1 MATAPL
7 PKGHAAMTP
16 LKIASG
22 FFGAVALAVGIPLI
36 IASVAMFVLA
46 GTSDTVSLPEVHVDV
61 DEGHLVAEDVN
72 LFIEN
77 DVRRFMPDLAD
88 VRLTATS
95 LDGSPLFVGI
105 ASESS
110 GDGYL
115 VSDEGTVASVAWD
128 VTPGRWSFVLID
140 GTPADGIDALVEA
153 RVPAAPIRIAG
164 ALTGGF
170 GILATATGALL
181 LGAAFSTRRPRPAV
195 PVPAPA
201 T

>member
-1 MATAPL
+1 
-7 PKGHAAMTP
+7 MTP
-16 LKIASG
+16 LRIASG
-22 FFGAVALAVGIPLI
+22 FFGAIALAVGIPLI
-36 IASVAMFVLA
+36 ITSVAMFVLA
-46 GTSDTVSLPEVHVDV
+46 GTSDAVTLPDVHLEV
-61 DEGHLVAEDVN
+61 DEGHLVAEDVD
-72 LFIEN
+72 LFIE
-77 DVRRFMPDLAD
+77 DEVRRFLPDVAD

-95 LDGSPLFVGI
+95 LDGSPLFMGI
-105 ASESS
+105 ATDSG

-140 GTPADGIDALVEA
+140 GTPADGIDAVVEA
-153 RVPAAPIRIAG
+153 QVPAAPIRIAG

-181 LGAAFSTRRPRPAV
+181 LGAAFSARRPRPAA

-201 T
+201 A